1 MAEKTTQKQRGRPF
15 RPGKSGNP
23 RGRPKGARNAT
34 TVAAEAL
41 LDGEAEVLARTCIN
55 KALEGNMAAL
65 RLCMERILPPQK
77 SRPVSIKI
85 PKIDGPGTIL
95 SSMQA
100 VVHSVAD
107 GETAPDDAHTLMGLL
122 ELTRRAHEHVDFEGR
137 LAMLEEKMG

>member
-1 MAEKTTQKQRGRPF
+1 MRKNAINTRGKPF
-15 RPGKSGNP
+15 KSGNS
-23 RGRPKGARNAT
+23 GRPKGARNKA

-41 LDGEAEVLARTCIN
+41 LDGEAELLTRVCIN

-77 SRPVSIKI
+77 SRPVSIQI
-85 PKIDGPGTIL
+85 PKIDGPRTIL

-107 GETAPDDAHTLMGLL
+107 GITAPEDGQAVMALL
-122 ELTRRAHEHVDFEGR
+122 ELTRRAQEHVDIEGR
-137 LAMLEEKMG
+137 LAVLEEKMG